1 MEIKIKRINNLKR
14 KILSLYIIL
23 SLLAFILFIVFA
35 ISLDMTSS
43 LFFLVMSISCII
55 IYLISKYLYLTWLGK
70 LQYIFIF
77 IPLLLAVLIS
87 KTELYFN
94 LSIHDLNNTLIDKM
108 KEEEEQIYDIRYYNI
123 IDSKNN
129 TVFEWDLSDF
139 DMIIQ
144 GGTLEV
150 KDKKVGYKIEV
161 KDKQTNTIKCII
173 KNINSKK
180 YKIFDEECK
189 KLEEDLC

>member
-14 KILSLYIIL
+14 KILNLYIIL
-23 SLLAFILFIVFA
+23 SLLAFILCIVFA

-43 LFFLVMSISCII
+43 LLFLAMSISYII
-55 IYLISKYLYLTWLGK
+55 IYFISKYLYLTWLGK

-94 LSIHDLNNTLIDKM
+94 LSIYDFNNTLINKM
-108 KEEEEQIYDIRYYNI
+108 KEADEQIYDINHYKI
-123 IDSKNN
+123 IDSKDN
-129 TVFEWDLSDF
+129 TVLEFDLNDF
-139 DMIIQ
+139 DVMIQ
-144 GGTLEV
+144 GGEIEI
-150 KDKKVGYKIEV
+150 KDNKVGYKIEV
-161 KDKQTNTIKCII
+161 KGKQTNTIKCII

-180 YKIFDEECK
+180 YEIFDEKCK
-189 KLEEDLC
+189 KLEED

>member
-35 ISLDMTSS
+35 ISLDMTRS
-43 LFFLVMSISCII
+43 LLFLAMAISYII
-55 IYLISKYLYLTWLGK
+55 IYFISKYLYLIWLGK

-94 LSIHDLNNTLIDKM
+94 LSIYDFNNTLINKM
-108 KEEEEQIYDIRYYNI
+108 QEEDEQIYDINYYKI

-129 TVFEWDLSDF
+129 TVLEFDLNDF
-139 DMIIQ
+139 DVMIQ
-144 GGTLEV
+144 GGEIEI
-150 KDKKVGYKIEV
+150 KDNKVGYKIEV
-161 KDKQTNTIKCII
+161 KDKQTNAIKCII

-189 KLEEDLC
+189 ELEED

>member
-43 LFFLVMSISCII
+43 LLFLAMAISYII
-55 IYLISKYLYLTWLGK
+55 IYFISKYLYLIWLGK

-94 LSIHDLNNTLIDKM
+94 LSIYDFNNTLINKM
-108 KEEEEQIYDIRYYNI
+108 QEEDEQIYDINYYKI

-129 TVFEWDLSDF
+129 TVLEFDLNDF
-139 DMIIQ
+139 DVMIQ
-144 GGTLEV
+144 GGEIEI
-150 KDKKVGYKIEV
+150 KDNKVGYKIEV
-161 KDKQTNTIKCII
+161 KDKQTNAIKCII

-189 KLEEDLC
+189 ELEED

>member
-43 LFFLVMSISCII
+43 LLFLAMAISYII
-55 IYLISKYLYLTWLGK
+55 IYFISKYLYLIWLGK

-94 LSIHDLNNTLIDKM
+94 LSIYDFNNTLINKM
-108 KEEEEQIYDIRYYNI
+108 QEEDEQIYDINYYKI

-129 TVFEWDLSDF
+129 TVLEFDLNDF
-139 DMIIQ
+139 DVMIQ
-144 GGTLEV
+144 GGEIEI
-150 KDKKVGYKIEV
+150 KDNKVGYKIEV
-161 KDKQTNTIKCII
+161 KDKQTNAIKCII
-173 KNINSKK
+173 KNIPSIRLKCCSI
-180 YKIFDEECK
+180 YKN
-189 KLEEDLC
+189 